1 MPRRGRRPSNT
12 QSFDE
17 ELDETRAEPLVQI
30 IGTSNQD
37 DVDGDDVDSSVVVTN
52 QSPSTASE
60 LDLWEASRSAV
71 QAANASEAWVS
82 QAGESEITDDPVRMY
97 LREIGRVDLLTA
109 EDERVLARSLELEV
123 RLIEI
128 ESEIRGT
135 LVSLRRRASPCLDY
149 SSGCIPYMRQQLQ
162 WRGFWDSQ
170 TTCGSPLSCTTRIC
184 EY

>member
-17 ELDETRAEPLVQI
+17 ELDETRSEPLFQVI
-30 IGTSNQD
+30 ETSDQD
-37 DVDGDDVDSSVVVTN
+37 DVDGDDVDSSVVVTT
-52 QSPSTASE
+52 QSASTASE
-60 LDLWEASRSAV
+60 LDVWEASRSAV

-109 EDERVLARSLELEV
+109 EDERVLARSLELEF

-128 ESEIRGT
+128 ESEISRESGQ
-135 LVSLRRRASPCLDY
+135 SPSARVTVLGLLKRLHAE
-149 SSGCIPYMRQQLQ
+149 SPSRTPSGRP
-162 WRGFWDSQ
+162 
-170 TTCGSPLSCTTRIC
+170 GSRSTW
-184 EY
+184 